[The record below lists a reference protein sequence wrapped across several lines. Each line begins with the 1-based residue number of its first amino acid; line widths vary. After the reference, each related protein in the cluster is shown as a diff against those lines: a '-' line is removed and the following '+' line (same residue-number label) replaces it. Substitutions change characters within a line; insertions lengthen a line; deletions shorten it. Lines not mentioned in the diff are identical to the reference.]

1 MYRAIVQRHAPIIGP
16 NTAAHYDHKTKRKAE
31 ATKVESLN
39 TDASGRRIAKHSAPS
54 LFLRLTITIGE
65 STTTAGICYP
75 RWSNPAPKECRF
87 EQKIAGSEAAARAF
101 LARRM
106 HFQESA
112 MDRRNVRFDSFYCVT
127 TFQTQRRITML
138 YWALVFF
145 VVAILAG
152 AFGFFGLAAGA
163 AEIAKILFFVFL
175 VLFIV
180 SLLTGMRPRGTI

>member
-1 MYRAIVQRHAPIIGP
+1 
-16 NTAAHYDHKTKRKAE
+16 
-31 ATKVESLN
+31 
-39 TDASGRRIAKHSAPS
+39 
-54 LFLRLTITIGE
+54 
-65 STTTAGICYP
+65 
-75 RWSNPAPKECRF
+75 
-87 EQKIAGSEAAARAF
+87 
-101 LARRM
+101 
-106 HFQESA
+106 